1 MLGVSCFC
9 ASAVARVLR
18 FFAGGILD
26 VILLTVMTREKSI
39 QKSWTCQLGTILVL
53 ARPRIKVSF
62 EPRQYFGNQV
72 VQRL

>member
-26 VILLTVMTREKSI
+26 VIVLMVVKREKSI
-39 QKSWTCQLGTILVL
+39 QKSWTCQLGTILLL
-53 ARPRIKVSF
+53 ARSRINF

-72 VQRL
+72 VQRP